1 MYLKYMYIKYMYIL
15 CAHRHRDTQRHTET
29 PEIQRHRHRVTFK
42 DIAAFNI
49 DIDSIYTYIYVFYVY
64 IRVYIHTYTCT
75 YCRIQHRHRQSHRH
89 RDTETGGVR
98 ESAREAGM
106 VTQFYTESTFYRMRE
121 HILSDERTHSIR

>member
-42 DIAAFNI
+42 DIAAFNT
-49 DIDSIYTYIYVFYVY
+49 DIELSSIY
-64 IRVYIHTYTCT
+64 RGIHPFIEA
-75 YCRIQHRHRQSHRH
+75 CRIQHKHRQSHRH

-106 VTQFYTESTFYRMRE
+106 ETKVYTESTFYRMRE